1 MKLRNKF
8 VGFATAVCATAAWLP
23 VAHAQEIIKL
33 GLSVP
38 LSGSGANWGKGSE
51 WLCNDA
57 ARQVNQ
63 GGGVKVGGKVYN
75 FECIAYDNKYNAAE
89 GTKVAQT
96 LLRKDNV
103 KFISG
108 SLGTAPVRAMQS
120 LTEREGVLMFTTA
133 WGPTIKGPKYPL
145 TFTQMNTP
153 FELVEPLLKFIKQAH
168 PTIKTVALLNPND
181 ATGQDVEKIARKTW
195 ESLGVKVV
203 SSDWYERG
211 TTEFQPIAAK
221 LANTKADVVDLA
233 ASPPPDAGRIFKEL
247 KALGWKGVQVVE
259 VGTGAEGLIATGGD
273 AVDKTYLGAAVNFND
288 PAATPLQKR
297 LNEGV
302 TKETGESINAVQI
315 GFYDAVIALKAAME
329 KAQSVDPKAVAKV
342 LPEVVFDSVY
352 GKTAFGGAAVYE
364 TPQQI
369 LVPVIVTQIDGN
381 DLKQV
386 QRLENAE
393 LAKRLAATKYRLSAN
408 HYTSRR

>member
-8 VGFATAVCATAAWLP
+8 VGFVAAVCATAAWLP

-57 ARQVNQ
+57 ARQVNE

-168 PTIKTVALLNPND
+168 PTA
-181 ATGQDVEKIARKTW
+181 
-195 ESLGVKVV
+195 
-203 SSDWYERG
+203 
-211 TTEFQPIAAK
+211 
-221 LANTKADVVDLA
+221 
-233 ASPPPDAGRIFKEL
+233 
-247 KALGWKGVQVVE
+247 
-259 VGTGAEGLIATGGD
+259 
-273 AVDKTYLGAAVNFND
+273 
-288 PAATPLQKR
+288 
-297 LNEGV
+297 
-302 TKETGESINAVQI
+302 
-315 GFYDAVIALKAAME
+315 
-329 KAQSVDPKAVAKV
+329 
-342 LPEVVFDSVY
+342 
-352 GKTAFGGAAVYE
+352 
-364 TPQQI
+364 
-369 LVPVIVTQIDGN
+369 
-381 DLKQV
+381 
-386 QRLENAE
+386 
-393 LAKRLAATKYRLSAN
+393 
-408 HYTSRR
+408 